1 VEQKEDR
8 SGVSLVLLA
17 GILWGT
23 VGPVQVLA
31 GPVAG
36 PVALGGARILVG
48 GLVLAAVVL
57 ATDPASFRSL
67 GGRSW
72 PAVAAASAATATFQ
86 TAFMTSVSLT
96 GAAVATALTFGVAP
110 VATGICERVA
120 TGARLTR
127 HWVAGTG
134 CAVVGCVLVVAP
146 AGSVRVDPA
155 GAALGVLAGAC
166 FGVYT
171 VAAKRLIDRGVAM
184 PAAVAVTLVVG
195 GAVLAPWTLAAVPEL
210 VTPHGLA
217 LVVWLGP
224 VTAAAAY
231 WFFVTGLR
239 RVSAA
244 TAGTLSL
251 VEPLVAAGLAVLLLG
266 ERPSA
271 PVTAGAVLLLGGLV
285 VVAGPWRRR
294 PSARRRGP
302 RTRRAARAAPPPSTC
317 RTAVGQAARRDPAAT
332 AIAASTR
339 PARANRNAVRK
350 PSTCAC
356 GAPSP
361 DEAEATPTSS
371 ARPVAPPSWST
382 QR

>member
-1 VEQKEDR
+1 MEQQKDR
-8 SGVSLVLLA
+8 FGVPLVLLA
-17 GILWGT
+17 GALWGT
-23 VGPVQVLA
+23 VGPAQLLA

-36 PVALGGARILVG
+36 PAALGGARILVG

-57 ATDPASFRSL
+57 ATAPRSFRL
-67 GGRSW
+67 LTGCTW
-72 PAVAAASAATATFQ
+72 PAVLAAAAATATFQ
-86 TAFMTSVSLT
+86 TAFMTSVVTT

-110 VATGICERVA
+110 VATGICERIA
-120 TGARLTR
+120 LGTRLTR

-134 CAVVGCVLVVAP
+134 CAVVGCVLVVTP
-146 AGSVRVDPA
+146 SDGVRVDLV

-171 VAAKRLIDRGVAM
+171 VSAKRLIHRGVPM
-184 PAAVAVTLVVG
+184 PAAVAVTLLVG
-195 GAVLAPWTLAAVPEL
+195 GSVLAPWTLAAVPGL
-210 VTPHGLA
+210 ATPRGLA

-266 ERPSA
+266 ERLSA

-285 VVAGPWRRR
+285 VVAR
-294 PSARRRGP
+294 PVPASRRRG
-302 RTRRAARAAPPPSTC
+302 
-317 RTAVGQAARRDPAAT
+317 
-332 AIAASTR
+332 
-339 PARANRNAVRK
+339 
-350 PSTCAC
+350 
-356 GAPSP
+356 
-361 DEAEATPTSS
+361 AEARIRT
-371 ARPVAPPSWST
+371 
-382 QR
+382 